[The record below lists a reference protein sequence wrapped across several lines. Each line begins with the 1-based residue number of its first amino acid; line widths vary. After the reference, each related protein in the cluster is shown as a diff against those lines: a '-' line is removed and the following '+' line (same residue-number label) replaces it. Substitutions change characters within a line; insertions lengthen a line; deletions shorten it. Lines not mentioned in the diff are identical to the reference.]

1 MNIFNDFKSF
11 ILTFILTIILGWYL
25 GLAISSTIDNRLKNA
40 TIHMPKPKNN
50 ITVKIL
56 KKKPKNISV
65 DIKDN
70 SNKIEDFLN
79 YKTKLPKKKNYQT
92 IKQNLKINS
101 IKKNKQTNNK
111 KNNKS
116 EDISILKNKQTN
128 NKKNNKSED
137 ISILKNDKKISKKN
151 SKKIYLDK
159 NILLY
164 NNYYKKNIDKNKKIN
179 KTTDIY
185 IPANAEKIDSETQK
199 IDSNMKYINDNSFTH
214 WRSKIS

>member
-79 YKTKLPKKKNYQT
+79 YKTKLPKKKI
-92 IKQNLKINS
+92 IKQ
-101 IKKNKQTNNK
+101 
-111 KNNKS
+111 
-116 EDISILKNKQTN
+116 
-128 NKKNNKSED
+128 
-137 ISILKNDKKISKKN
+137 
-151 SKKIYLDK
+151 
-159 NILLY
+159 
-164 NNYYKKNIDKNKKIN
+164 
-179 KTTDIY
+179 
-185 IPANAEKIDSETQK
+185 
-199 IDSNMKYINDNSFTH
+199 
-214 WRSKIS
+214 